1 MSYAQVTTLSLPRK
15 ESSAATSALVRSLV
29 RFALCGAAILI
40 ALMLDARA
48 ESCQLATEM
57 DASLKQQLR
66 TAATQYFGYVAAG
79 NVQAVAQ
86 NSIPEIAGNA
96 QGLTNLLQQNAK
108 DLAGATAEPRS
119 TFFLDAT
126 GGEATLQNAQFY
138 CGVFN
143 PSSDTKI
150 GFSLNNLPAG
160 KYGLVILDVKN
171 SQTPYFYS
179 FLLKQEPAAWKIAAL
194 FPRNRTIAGRDAQ
207 WYWQEARN
215 YKAQGKNHNAWFYYL
230 IAREIASPLPFIGT
244 TKLDSFYEEVNKSEP
259 SDLPEKN
266 PIVLTA
272 NGKQFQVTSIFV
284 VPDDKQPILNL
295 VMKYNAAD
303 ISDTAKTFL
312 DNKDAMK
319 ALLTKYPE
327 LREPFQNLVARAVAP
342 SGQDFGSMLPMKDIQ

>member
-1 MSYAQVTTLSLPRK
+1 MSYAQVSTLSIPRK
-15 ESSAATSALVRSLV
+15 DSSSALVRTLI
-29 RFALCGAAILI
+29 RLLLCVAAILV

-48 ESCQLATEM
+48 ESCQLAPEM
-57 DASLKQQLR
+57 DANMKQQLR
-66 TAATQYFGYVAAG
+66 TAAVQYFGYVAAD

-86 NSIPEIAGNA
+86 NSIPDIANNT
-96 QGLTNLLQQNAK
+96 QGLTQLLQANAK
-108 DLAGATAEPRS
+108 DLAGASAEPRS

-126 GGEATLQNAQFY
+126 GGDQVLQNAQFY

-143 PSSDTKI
+143 PSNDTKI

-171 SQTPYFYS
+171 SLKPYFYS
-179 FLLKQEPAAWKIAAL
+179 FLLKQEPNAWKIAAL
-194 FPRNRTIAGRDAQ
+194 FPRNRTIAGHDAQ
-207 WYWQEARN
+207 WYWSQARN
-215 YKAQGKNHNAWFYYL
+215 YKAQGKTHNAWFYYL

-244 TKLDSFYEEVNKSEP
+244 TKLDSFYDEVNKSEP
-259 SDLPEKN
+259 TDLPEKS
-266 PIVLTA
+266 PVTLTGP

-295 VMKYNAAD
+295 VMKYNTAD
-303 ISDTAKTFL
+303 ISDTAKTFI

>member
-1 MSYAQVTTLSLPRK
+1 MSYAQVSTLSFPRK
-15 ESSAATSALVRSLV
+15 DSSSALVRSLI
-29 RFALCGAAILI
+29 RFLLCVAAILI

-57 DASLKQQLR
+57 DANLKQQLR
-66 TAATQYFGYVAAG
+66 TTAVQDFGYVAAN

-86 NSIPEIAGNA
+86 NSIPEIANNM
-96 QGLTNLLQQNAK
+96 QGLTDLLQANAK
-108 DLAGATAEPRS
+108 DLAGATAEARS

-126 GGEATLQNAQFY
+126 GGDQVLQNAQFY

-143 PSSDTKI
+143 PGNDTKI

-171 SQTPYFYS
+171 SQKPYFYS
-179 FLLKQEPAAWKIAAL
+179 FLLKQDANAWKIAGL
-194 FPRNRTIAGRDAQ
+194 FPRNRTIAGHDAQ

-215 YKAQGKNHNAWFYYL
+215 YKAQGKVHNAWFYYL

-244 TKLDSFYEEVNKSEP
+244 TKLDSFYDEVSKSEP
-259 SDLPEKN
+259 TDLPEKN
-266 PIVLTA
+266 PMTIA
-272 NGKQFQVTSIFV
+272 GPNGKQFQVTSLFV

-342 SGQDFGSMLPMKDIQ
+342 SGQDFGSMLPVKDIQ

>member
-1 MSYAQVTTLSLPRK
+1 MSYAQVSTLILPRK
-15 ESSAATSALVRSLV
+15 QSSLLRSLV
-29 RFALCGAAILI
+29 RFLLCVAAILI
-40 ALMLDARA
+40 ALILDARA

-57 DASLKQQLR
+57 DANMKQQLR
-66 TAATQYFGYVAAG
+66 TAATQYYGYVAAD

-86 NSIPEIAGNA
+86 NSIPDIASNT
-96 QGLTNLLQQNAK
+96 QGLTNLLQANAK
-108 DLAGATAEPRS
+108 DLAGSTAEPRS

-126 GGEATLQNAQFY
+126 GSDPVLQNAQFY

-171 SQTPYFYS
+171 SQKPYFYS
-179 FLLKQEPAAWKIAAL
+179 FLLKQEPNAWKIAAL
-194 FPRNRTIAGRDAQ
+194 FPRNRTIAGHDAQ

-215 YKAQGKNHNAWFYYL
+215 YKAQGKVHNAWFYYL

-244 TKLDSFYEEVNKSEP
+244 TKLDSFYDEVNKSEP

-266 PIVLTA
+266 PVTLTGP

-295 VMKYNAAD
+295 VMKYNSPD
-303 ISDTAKTFL
+303 ISDTAKTFM

-327 LREPFQNLVARAVAP
+327 LREPFQNVVARAVAP
-342 SGQDFGSMLPMKDIQ
+342 SGQDFGSMLPIKDIQ

>member
-1 MSYAQVTTLSLPRK
+1 MSYAQVSTLILPRK
-15 ESSAATSALVRSLV
+15 QSSLLRSLV
-29 RFALCGAAILI
+29 RFLLCVAAILI
-40 ALMLDARA
+40 ALILDARA

-57 DASLKQQLR
+57 DANMKQQLR
-66 TAATQYFGYVAAG
+66 TAATQYYGYVAAD
-79 NVQAVAQ
+79 NVKAVAQ
-86 NSIPEIAGNA
+86 NSIPDIASNT
-96 QGLTNLLQQNAK
+96 QGLTNLLQANAK
-108 DLAGATAEPRS
+108 DLAGSTAEPRS

-126 GGEATLQNAQFY
+126 GSDPVLQNAQFY

-171 SQTPYFYS
+171 SQKPYFYS
-179 FLLKQEPAAWKIAAL
+179 FLLKQEPNAWKIAAL
-194 FPRNRTIAGRDAQ
+194 FPRNRTIAGHDAQ

-215 YKAQGKNHNAWFYYL
+215 YKAQGKVHNAWFYYL

-244 TKLDSFYEEVNKSEP
+244 TKLDSFYDEVNKSEP

-266 PIVLTA
+266 PVTLTGP

-295 VMKYNAAD
+295 VMKYNSPD
-303 ISDTAKTFL
+303 ISDTAKTFM

-327 LREPFQNLVARAVAP
+327 LREPFQNVVARAVAP
-342 SGQDFGSMLPMKDIQ
+342 SGQDFGSMLPIKDIQ